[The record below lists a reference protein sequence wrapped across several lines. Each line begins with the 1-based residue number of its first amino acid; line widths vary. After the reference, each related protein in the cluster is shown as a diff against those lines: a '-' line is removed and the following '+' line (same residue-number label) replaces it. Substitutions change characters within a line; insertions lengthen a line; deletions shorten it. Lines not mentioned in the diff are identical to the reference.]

1 MRFFERLG
9 AFLRFSR
16 IRISSIAPTL
26 LFAFVLVPAP
36 LLQAEVILPK
46 VLASHMVIQ
55 RDLPVHLWGWANAGE
70 SVSATFRGETKSTT
84 ANERGQWS
92 IYLAPGAAGGPFD
105 LKIQA
110 ANALSL
116 VDILVGDVWF
126 ASGQS
131 NMEFEM
137 RKAATAATDLPKSA
151 NPRIRLLTVRK
162 VYTEYPWTDV
172 DNSGWQ
178 ASSPDSAK
186 EFSAVAWYYAR
197 EIEEREHIPIGVID
211 STWGGTVAEAWTSL
225 TALGSDPGLMPV
237 FAARGRMIARESDAL
252 LDDQV
257 HTRMVEKARAE
268 GKPDPP
274 FPWHPSLN
282 MWAPAQLFNGMV
294 APFTP
299 FPIRGVLWYQ
309 GESNSVVA
317 RTPATYQRLFRTLI
331 EDWRNQWQI
340 GDFPF
345 LFVQLANFKS
355 TPAEDWPTI
364 REAQRKALE
373 LRNTAMTVTIDI
385 GNPNDVHPTDKLTVG
400 HRMALTARALAY
412 GESIEY
418 SGPLFR
424 QVTPE
429 GNQLRVWFDHSAG
442 LSVQG
447 GSLTAFEV
455 AGEDGAFSPAEARIE
470 AGTVVLTSP
479 SVAMPVAARYGWAN
493 SPVCHLVNSAGLPAS
508 PFTSVP

>member
-1 MRFFERLG
+1 
-9 AFLRFSR
+9 
-16 IRISSIAPTL
+16 
-26 LFAFVLVPAP
+26 
-36 LLQAEVILPK
+36 
-46 VLASHMVIQ
+46 
-55 RDLPVHLWGWANAGE
+55 
-70 SVSATFRGETKSTT
+70 
-84 ANERGQWS
+84 
-92 IYLAPGAAGGPFD
+92 
-105 LKIQA
+105 
-110 ANALSL
+110 
-116 VDILVGDVWF
+116 
-126 ASGQS
+126 
-131 NMEFEM
+131 
-137 RKAATAATDLPKSA
+137 
-151 NPRIRLLTVRK
+151 
-162 VYTEYPWTDV
+162 
-172 DNSGWQ
+172 
-178 ASSPDSAK
+178 
-186 EFSAVAWYYAR
+186 
-197 EIEEREHIPIGVID
+197 
-211 STWGGTVAEAWTSL
+211 
-225 TALGSDPGLMPV
+225 
-237 FAARGRMIARESDAL
+237 
-252 LDDQV
+252 
-257 HTRMVEKARAE
+257 
-268 GKPDPP
+268 
-274 FPWHPSLN
+274 

-373 LRNTAMTVTIDI
+373 MRNTAMTVTIDI

-479 SVAMPVAARYGWAN
+479 SVAMPIAARYGWAN
-493 SPVCHLVNSAGLPAS
+493 SPECHLVNSAGLPAS